1 MNIPNTLTLIR
12 FVLIPV
18 FVYSFFYINNGN
30 IYAAVVFL
38 ISGITDVLDGYIAR
52 HYNQIT
58 KVGILMDPLADKLM
72 IITVLLSLWAK
83 GVIPFFIILIV
94 IIKEV
99 TMIIGAFILYK
110 RRDITIPA
118 NRFGK
123 TATLL
128 FYVAIIF
135 SIFDWPYGLTL
146 MIIALLLALVAFFIY
161 SIEFRLYNKKQ

>member
-18 FVYSFFYINNGN
+18 FVYSFFYIYNGN

-38 ISGITDVLDGYIAR
+38 VSGLTDVLDGYIAR

-72 IITVLLSLWAK
+72 IITVLLSLWIK
-83 GVIPFFIILIV
+83 GIIPFFIILIV
-94 IIKEV
+94 IVKEV

-110 RRDITIPA
+110 RKDITIPA

>member
-1 MNIPNTLTLIR
+1 M
-12 FVLIPV
+12 
-18 FVYSFFYINNGN
+18 
-30 IYAAVVFL
+30 FL
-38 ISGITDVLDGYIAR
+38 ISGLTDVLDGYIAR

-72 IITVLLSLWAK
+72 IITVLLSLWVK

-110 RRDITIPA
+110 RRDIAIPA

-161 SIEFRLYNKKQ
+161 SIEFRLYNKRQ

>member
-18 FVYSFFYINNGN
+18 FVYSFFYIYNGN
-30 IYAAVVFL
+30 IYAAAVFL
-38 ISGITDVLDGYIAR
+38 ISGLTDVLDGYIAR

-72 IITVLLSLWAK
+72 IITVLLSLWIK
-83 GVIPFFIILIV
+83 GIIPFFIILIV

-110 RRDITIPA
+110 RKDITIPA

-146 MIIALLLALVAFFIY
+146 MIIALILALVAFFIY